1 MDIDELVGR
10 CPRVYH
16 MAADGSWPSI
26 RDRGLLPTKA
36 LVELC
41 DVPRAR
47 QQDLLR
53 ARRPQTIELP
63 DRDGNT
69 ISIRDQKPLKLHNL
83 RLVGTDFQGWLD
95 LLNTQAFFWVDEDR
109 LRRLSPL
116 RHTCRFDIM
125 YSPSTPKNSS
135 RGTRATSGC
144 QT

>member
-1 MDIDELVGR
+1 VDIEELIGR

-63 DRDGNT
+63 DRHGNT
-69 ISIRDQKPLKLHNL
+69 VSIRDQKPLKLHNL

-109 LRRLSPL
+109 LRRLLSAQAYLPL
-116 RHTCRFDIM
+116 RHHVLTID
-125 YSPSTPKNSS
+125 TENSS